1 MEKRDTK
8 KCSYCNED
16 RPHTLFDANSA
27 PTVCSKCKNFGER
40 RAFQA
45 IIADPKR
52 HKKYLKEK
60 QAEQKAQLAHTG
72 KLLHKKRLKQSE
84 RDTLEKQDLGKQP
97 DFTDESGV
105 FDPKMAAQA
114 ELAKRELARR
124 HLLPFVQRFNDSY
137 IPGWVHKDICLRL
150 EKFSDDVAAKKS
162 PRLMLFMPPRHGKSE
177 LASKTFP
184 AWHLGR
190 YPNHEFIACSYS
202 GSLAMG
208 FSRKVRGFLRDQQYQ
223 SLFETR
229 LDPESQGAEQWLT
242 TEGGGYV
249 AAGVGGPITGKG
261 AHILVIDD
269 PVKNR
274 EQAESE
280 TARQTAKDW
289 YTSTAY
295 TRLAPGG
302 GILVILTRWHDDD
315 LAGWLLEQEKDGG
328 DSWEVIKYPAI
339 AEEDEK
345 YRKKHE
351 PLHPARY
358 DSDALMRIQKAVGPR
373 DWSALYQQN
382 PVADEGEYF
391 KLGMFQYYKDKSLEN
406 KKLKVYCAWDLAIG
420 KADRNDFSVGVVVG
434 VDQEDKMYV
443 MHVERGKWD
452 GFELVEKILD
462 VYEEYRPSIVGIERG
477 HIEMA
482 LGPFLKKR
490 IKERNLYEMY
500 LMELKTGRRDKEAR
514 ARAIQGRMQQG
525 MVFFPKFQLWN
536 AGLMAE
542 MLRFPN
548 GVHDDQVDGLAWIGL
563 MMSEMS
569 TVVDQKIIEES
580 WRDKLPGLMAPN
592 RSKSAMSA

>member
-1 MEKRDTK
+1 MVKKDTK
-8 KCSYCNED
+8 KCSFCNED
-16 RPHTLFDANSA
+16 RPMTLFDPSSA
-27 PTVCSKCKNFGER
+27 PTVCSKCKNLGQH

-45 IIADPKR
+45 IISDPKR
-52 HKKYLKEK
+52 HKAFLKEK
-60 QAEQKAQLAHTG
+60 ENEHKARAAHAN
-72 KLLHKKRLKQSE
+72 KLLHNKRLKQSE

-97 DFTDESGV
+97 DFKDENGV
-105 FDPKMAAQA
+105 FDSKMAAQA

-124 HLLPFVQRFNDSY
+124 HLLPFVQRFSEQY

-177 LASKTFP
+177 LASKNFP

-208 FSRKVRGFLRDQQYQ
+208 FSRKVRGLLRDTQYH

-229 LDPESQGAEQWLT
+229 LDPESQSAEQWLT
-242 TEGGGYV
+242 TKGGGYV

-302 GILVILTRWHDDD
+302 GVLVILTRWHDDD

-339 AEEDEK
+339 AEDDEK
-345 YRKKHE
+345 YRKKYE

-358 DSDALMRIQKAVGPR
+358 DAEALLRIQKAVGPR

-382 PVADEGEYF
+382 PVADEGDYF
-391 KLGMFQYYKDKSLEN
+391 KVGMFKYYREKSLDK
-406 KKLKVYCAWDLAIG
+406 KKLKIYCAWDLAIG
-420 KADRNDFSVGVVVG
+420 KADRNDYSVGVVVG

-452 GFELVEKILD
+452 GYELVEKILD

-490 IKERNLYEMY
+490 IAERGLYEMY

-525 MVFFPKFQLWN
+525 MVFFPKFELWN

-569 TVVDQKIIEES
+569 VVIDKKEIEES

-592 RSKSAMSA
+592 RSKTAMSA